1 MLTIFL
7 ISTLYYAYTTC
18 LNQWNLSSRSR
29 PKQKGQLIHSKNLQ
43 AVGIQHSVLFLKMQ
57 SCVKMSLA
65 LSAQVDYGVSF
76 ISKKLAFITAI
87 FLNIRFLNNA
97 RMQRQSIQKHLG
109 LFLDKKF
116 SFLEH
121 IDVKNLP
128 AIIITAFVLANSLC
142 CSRPHLDYGDV
153 T

>member
-1 MLTIFL
+1 MEGPTH
-7 ISTLYYAYTTC
+7 
-18 LNQWNLSSRSR
+18 
-29 PKQKGQLIHSKNLQ
+29 IHSKNLE
-43 AVGIQHSVLFLKMQ
+43 AVGIHNSVLFLKI

-65 LSAQVDYGVSF
+65 LSTQVDYGVSF
-76 ISKKLAFITAI
+76 ISKKLAFTTAI

-97 RMQRQSIQKHLG
+97 RIQRQSIQKHLG

-128 AIIITAFVLANSLC
+128 PIIITTFALANSLS

>member
-1 MLTIFL
+1 MEGPTH
-7 ISTLYYAYTTC
+7 
-18 LNQWNLSSRSR
+18 
-29 PKQKGQLIHSKNLQ
+29 IHSKNLE
-43 AVGIQHSVLFLKMQ
+43 AVGIHNSVLFLKIQ

-65 LSAQVDYGVSF
+65 LSAQVDYEVSF
-76 ISKKLAFITAI
+76 ISKKLAFTTAI

-97 RMQRQSIQKHLG
+97 RIQRQSIQKHLG

-128 AIIITAFVLANSLC
+128 PIIITTFALANSLS